1 MSAAIVLG
9 IIVVVIIALVLW
21 GVGVYN
27 RLVRLFNLKEEAW
40 SGVDVQL
47 KRRFDLVPNLV
58 ETVKGYAKHEQ
69 GTLEKVI
76 QARSAVT
83 SAASTEGRIEAEN
96 ALTSTLRSLFAV
108 AESYP
113 DLKAN
118 ANFSELQRELSSLE
132 NEIQMARRYYNGT
145 VREFNSTIQT
155 FPAVLISRQLGY
167 KEAPY
172 FSTDEESRAP
182 VQVKF

>member
-1 MSAAIVLG
+1 MTVLIIVLA
-9 IIVVVIIALVLW
+9 VVVLVFLW
-21 GVGVYN
+21 GVSVYN
-27 RLVRLFNLKEEAW
+27 RLVRLKNLKDEAF

-58 ETVKGYAKHEQ
+58 ETVKGYAKHEE

-76 QARSAVT
+76 AARSGIASAKNVT
-83 SAASTEGRIEAEN
+83 ERLEAEN
-96 ALTSTLRSLFAV
+96 ALTGTLKTLFAV

-118 ANFSELQRELSSLE
+118 ANFENLQQQLAKLE
-132 NEIQMARRYYNGT
+132 DEIQMSRRYYNGT
-145 VREFNSTIQT
+145 VRDYNSAIQT
-155 FPAVLISRQLGY
+155 FPSVLIARNLGY
-167 KEAPY
+167 SEAPY
-172 FSTDEESRAP
+172 FAADEESRNP